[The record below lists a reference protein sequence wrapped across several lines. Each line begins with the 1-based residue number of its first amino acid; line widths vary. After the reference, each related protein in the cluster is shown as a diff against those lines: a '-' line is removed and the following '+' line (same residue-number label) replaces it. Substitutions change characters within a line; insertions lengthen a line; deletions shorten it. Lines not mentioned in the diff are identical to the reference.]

1 MAHHNSGKT
10 RSKRQL
16 QVGEMLKQ
24 VLAEKFSRGEFYN
37 SEDGNGSFPP
47 LTITEVR
54 VSPDLR
60 NATVFVMPLAGKD
73 QQPVLESLNRIDPQI
88 RRELSGKLRLKFLP
102 HFSFRLDDTYDRAAR
117 METLFKQ
124 SHALEDA
131 SPDTQD

>member
-1 MAHHNSGKT
+1 
-10 RSKRQL
+10 
-16 QVGEMLKQ
+16 
-24 VLAEKFSRGEFYN
+24 
-37 SEDGNGSFPP
+37 
-47 LTITEVR
+47 
-54 VSPDLR
+54 PDLR